1 MQPLLGERLRLLS
14 HHARVFVKSP
24 LSIGFRMRLIQVVL
38 CAKVSSQFVFGG
50 TIVVL
55 AGLSCAV
62 DARCTCFGL
71 LGTIKTQF
79 GSVMIAGPFIEI
91 FQEEHS

>member
-1 MQPLLGERLRLLS
+1 
-14 HHARVFVKSP
+14 
-24 LSIGFRMRLIQVVL
+24 
-38 CAKVSSQFVFGG
+38 
-50 TIVVL
+50 
-55 AGLSCAV
+55 
-62 DARCTCFGL
+62 L